1 VKGNIHWIRADEAVP
16 CEVRLYDHLFTD
28 PHPDSGDKNF
38 LDYINAQSK
47 QVIQAYLEPSMKTC
61 GAEER
66 FQFERHGY
74 FVADRVDS
82 KPGQLVFNRSVG
94 LKDSWK

>member
-1 VKGNIHWIRADEAVP
+1 VP
-16 CEVRLYDHLFTD
+16 VEVRLYDHLFTD

-38 LDYINAQSK
+38 LDFINLRSK
-47 QVIQAYLEPSMKTC
+47 NIIQAFVEPCMASTK
-61 GAEER
+61 AEEQ

-74 FVADRVDS
+74 FVADRLDS
-82 KPGQLVFNRSVG
+82 KPGHLVFNQSVG